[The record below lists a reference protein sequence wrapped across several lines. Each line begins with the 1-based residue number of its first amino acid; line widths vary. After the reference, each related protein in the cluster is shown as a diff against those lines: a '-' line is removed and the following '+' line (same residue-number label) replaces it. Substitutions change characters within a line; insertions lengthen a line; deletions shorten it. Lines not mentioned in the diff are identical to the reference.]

1 MTFRGN
7 EEPACSDYN
16 QEYIRQRMDGAP
28 VDRNLVIITEP
39 MIIDCLN
46 ELLPKGEEGKYA
58 RMVKL
63 DINTVTYL
71 KMEYR
76 CKKKLWTWTINANF
90 LLPQLETYSSNPLI
104 FALYL

>member
-1 MTFRGN
+1 MLRQAMTF
-7 EEPACSDYN
+7 EEPKCADIN
-16 QEYIRQRMDGAP
+16 QEFIRQRMDGAP
-28 VDRNLVIITEP
+28 VDRKLIMITEA

-63 DINTVTYL
+63 DITKVTYL

-76 CKKKLWTWTINANF
+76 CKDFIRN
-90 LLPQLETYSSNPLI
+90 
-104 FALYL
+104 